1 VPRISAASVAE
12 HVARQEAAVVEAAI
26 GLFLEHGYRSVSL
39 ADIAEAVGLA
49 RNSLYRYFP
58 GKEHILLAWL
68 RREMPDQARRAAA
81 AIDPDAPPVDQV
93 LAWARFQLDYA
104 REPVH
109 QLLAAMGEIA
119 HELDP
124 EARAEL
130 ADSHRLVLEPVQAM
144 LEAAG
149 VRDAADRQARTSLL
163 FGLVLGAA
171 RHEEVGGEE
180 ALVRAR
186 LEDAV
191 RALVPGSVTR
201 RRR

>member
-1 VPRISAASVAE
+1 
-12 HVARQEAAVVEAAI
+12 
-26 GLFLEHGYRSVSL
+26 
-39 ADIAEAVGLA
+39 
-49 RNSLYRYFP
+49 
-58 GKEHILLAWL
+58 
-68 RREMPDQARRAAA
+68 
-81 AIDPDAPPVDQV
+81 
-93 LAWARFQLDYA
+93 
-104 REPVH
+104 
-109 QLLAAMGEIA
+109 
-119 HELDP
+119 
-124 EARAEL
+124 
-130 ADSHRLVLEPVQAM
+130 M

>member
-1 VPRISAASVAE
+1 MPRISAASVAE
-12 HVARQEAAVVEAAI
+12 HVARQEAAVVDAAV
-26 GLFLEHGYRSVSL
+26 GLFLERGYRSVSL
-39 ADIAEAVGLA
+39 ADIAAAVGLA

-68 RREMPDQARRAAA
+68 RRELPEQARRADA
-81 AIDPDAPPVDQV
+81 AIDPGAAPVDRV

-109 QLLAAMGEIA
+109 QLLAAVGEIA

-124 EARAEL
+124 DARAEL
-130 ADSHRLVLEPVQAM
+130 ADSHRLLLEPVHEILAD
-144 LEAAG
+144 AG
-149 VRDAADRQARTSLL
+149 VADAGERQARTSLL
-163 FGLVLGAA
+163 LGLVLGAA
-171 RHEEVGGEE
+171 RHEEATGED

-191 RALVPGSVTR
+191 RALVPGVSR
-201 RRR
+201 RGR